1 MFTVFRTAIAAAL
14 VLASPAFAQS
24 DSLGLSW
31 IEAGLTATDGK
42 TAGHLFGD
50 WRIGP
55 AQGIQLDLGL
65 ADQTGGAVGSID
77 GHIYLM
83 PQADRKYGIFLSFSD
98 IDGRDATIF
107 HGGIEGLYALSEK
120 TVIEGRAGI
129 GYASRGFDFIAA
141 EARVTHAPTDR
152 IAISAGLALADFQEA
167 AFSAT
172 SYRADLGIS
181 YIPEGS
187 PIELTAAVVRDGFW
201 GDDSAPGETRVQL
214 GVIWRFGD
222 TGGTQRPVADRA
234 FHAAQPMD
242 GLIRRGLF

>member
-1 MFTVFRTAIAAAL
+1 MFTVFRTAVAAAL
-14 VLASPAFAQS
+14 VVSTPVFAQS

-42 TAGHLFGD
+42 AAGHLSGD
-50 WRIGP
+50 WRIGT

-65 ADQTGGAVGSID
+65 ADQAGGAVGTID
-77 GHIYLM
+77 GHLYLT
-83 PQADRKYGIFLSFSD
+83 PQIDRKYGFFLSFSD

-107 HGGIEGLYALSEK
+107 HGGIEGMYALSEK

-141 EARVTHAPTDR
+141 EARLTYAPTDQ
-152 IAISAGLALADFQEA
+152 IAVSLGLGLADFQEA
-167 AFSAT
+167 AFNAT

-181 YIPEGS
+181 YLPEGS
-187 PIELTAAVVRDGFW
+187 PFELSAAVVQDGLW
-201 GDDSAPGETRVQL
+201 GDDSAPADTRVQL
-214 GVIWRFGD
+214 GVTWRFGD
-222 TGGTQRPVADRA
+222 TGGTQRPVAERA
-234 FHAAQPMD
+234 FRASQPMD

>member
-1 MFTVFRTAIAAAL
+1 MFTPFRAALAAATL
-14 VLASPAFAQS
+14 FAQPAFAQS
-24 DSLGLSW
+24 DSLGLTW

-42 TAGHLFGD
+42 AAARLSGD
-50 WRIGP
+50 WRIGT

-65 ADQTGGAVGSID
+65 ADQAGGAVGSID
-77 GHIYLM
+77 WHIYLM
-83 PQADRKYGIFLSFSD
+83 PRDDRKYGFFLSFSD

-107 HGGIEGLYALSEK
+107 HGGIEGMYALSEK

-141 EARVTHAPTDR
+141 EARITHAPTDK
-152 IAISAGLALADFQEA
+152 IAVSLGVGLADFQEA
-167 AFSAT
+167 SFTAT
-172 SYRADLGIS
+172 SYRADLSLS

-187 PIELTAAVVRDGFW
+187 PIELSAAVVQNGLW
-201 GDDSAPGETRVQL
+201 GDDSAPSDTRLQL
-214 GVIWRFGD
+214 GVTWRFGD

-234 FHAAQPMD
+234 FRAAQPMD